1 MVSTTGVPPI
11 AAPATLVLAP
21 EAASETSEEGEEEKE
36 VHNGASAA
44 TTGVTTTAAPE
55 VPAEAA
61 PKAAPEA
68 DSVQPPAASVP
79 ITGVPEA
86 SKVLQLV

>member
-21 EAASETSEEGEEEKE
+21 EAASETYEEGEEEKE

-44 TTGVTTTAAPE
+44 T
-55 VPAEAA
+55 
-61 PKAAPEA
+61 
-68 DSVQPPAASVP
+68 SVL
-79 ITGVPEA
+79 
-86 SKVLQLV
+86 LQKYYN